1 MTCQE
6 SEQYIQDFVDDKLT
20 GDELEAFLWHIN
32 NCHACY
38 EEMETSYLLK
48 EALVR
53 LEDGTSFD
61 LHNELKEKI
70 SIMEKFV
77 SFRNHASVFRRLILT
92 IAGLILMTDLMYLY
106 LYYF

>member
-6 SEQYIQDFVDDKLT
+6 SEQYIQAFVDDKLT

-38 EEMETSYLLK
+38 DEMETSYLLK
-48 EALVR
+48 EALAK

-61 LHNELKEKI
+61 LVSELKEKI
-70 SIMEKFV
+70 STMEKYV
-77 SFRNHASVFRRLILT
+77 AFRNHASIFRRVVLMA
-92 IAGLILMTDLMYLY
+92 AGMTLVVDLMYLY
-106 LYYF
+106 LYYL